1 MSDNLS
7 FSNEDDDDGDD
18 IFFTPKSEVSKSQ
31 IMSFSETKDTEDVN
45 AIKTNV
51 NDSDDLSLSSSNTS
65 LENLLGSLK
74 SSQSPSKNKSQTVL
88 RSDDITVVDSDHS
101 FEDSDEGN
109 IEDLLN
115 SFNSNKNS
123 NIDHTDKEGNM
134 ANTKTTPL
142 SRRLRERN
150 PNAKKYSF
158 NTSDFTS
165 SPDLSFSK
173 SLFTSTEDFEAELGF
188 SLNLKS
194 KNKKPKMMNKMQES
208 LLDDILQEEELN
220 LLLEED
226 NNNSNKKF
234 AHEMEI
240 DNLIKGQLSS
250 EVYQDHKYQQYVD
263 HLKDLILDGTMN
275 NEIFDF
281 YFINCLGEIANENK
295 PKIGIYEKLLKSQ
308 IFSIQGSPF
317 NPIYAN
323 IFKKITMDADS
334 LSSFLLYITK
344 ESSVSNII
352 SFKNIFGSN
361 KHNLDIS
368 YDVIHKFLKQLG
380 VPNEIVDFFN
390 ETRDTGKSF
399 DFRNHL
405 KLDNKEKLEHPLI
418 LIYKFEI
425 LLGFIMSS
433 KAFQNIEDI
442 KYMLKKCF
450 QVVFSF
456 FIDSRSNAP
465 YVNDYLDIMSFNN
478 SNANES
484 CLGALNRIL
493 LNLIKWF
500 NESQSSV
507 NDHGDNNDINVS
519 THRFMRSLLDI
530 VVESI
535 SQLTKDT
542 RLIFRFISNIS
553 SIRIPIIRE
562 FKTILILHYIVQWDF
577 NDVFAN
583 ADIEKKFKELKENI
597 KELKY
602 YSEFEDKNRIFM
614 FYFYRFLNIM
624 KDVQLNDSILKETE
638 NSDSKERYHEYRK
651 NKEAYFS
658 VLFRFRLIY
667 LLLIINISSFE
678 KLLDVNRYL
687 EYKYFELAKAQS
699 DETAAV
705 HIDGELDSEA
715 AKNILL
721 EGDPW
726 TQINCAM
733 NLRPS
738 VSKNQILT
746 AHIRHFIACIK
757 ENYFSGHVHTINP
770 IITDCIAL
778 LSFVQGR
785 FGLELK
791 ANEIF

>member
-7 FSNEDDDDGDD
+7 FSNDDDDDRDD
-18 IFFTPKSEVSKSQ
+18 VYFTPKSEVSKSQ
-31 IMSFSETKDTEDVN
+31 IISFSETNNTDVVN
-45 AIKTNV
+45 AVKTNDK
-51 NDSDDLSLSSSNTS
+51 DSDELSLSSSNSS

-74 SSQSPSKNKSQTVL
+74 SSQSPLKNKTQNEL
-88 RSDDITVVDSDHS
+88 RSDDITAVDSDHS

-109 IEDLLN
+109 IEGLLT

-123 NIDHTDKEGNM
+123 KTNHTDKEDYLTTTN
-134 ANTKTTPL
+134 TTPL

-150 PNAKKYSF
+150 PDAKKYSF

-194 KNKKPKMMNKMQES
+194 KNKKPKMLNKMQES
-208 LLDDILQEEELN
+208 LLNDILQEEELN

-226 NNNSNKKF
+226 NNNSNRKVV
-234 AHEMEI
+234 HDVEI
-240 DNLIKGQLSS
+240 NNLIKSQLSS
-250 EVYQDHKYQQYVD
+250 EVYKEEKYQQYVD
-263 HLKDLILDGTMN
+263 HLKELIQDGTRN

-281 YFINCLGEIANENK
+281 YFINSLGEVSNANNHQV
-295 PKIGIYEKLLKSQ
+295 GIYEKLLKSQ
-308 IFSIQGSPF
+308 VFSIQGSSF
-317 NPIYAN
+317 NPIYLN
-323 IFKKITMDADS
+323 IFKKIS
-334 LSSFLLYITK
+334 LDTESLASFLLYITK
-344 ESSVSNII
+344 ETNVSNIV

-361 KHNLDIS
+361 KHNLEIS
-368 YDVIHKFLKQLG
+368 NDMIYTFLKQLG
-380 VPNEIVDFFN
+380 VSNEIIDFFN
-390 ETRDTGKSF
+390 NTRNTAKLF

-425 LLGFIMSS
+425 LLGFIMSF
-433 KAFQNIEDI
+433 KEFKKIEDI
-442 KYMLKKCF
+442 ERMFKICF

-465 YVNDYLDIMSFNN
+465 YINDYLDIMSFNN
-478 SNANES
+478 SSENES

-500 NESQSSV
+500 NESRSV
-507 NDHGDNNDINVS
+507 IHDNNDINVS
-519 THRFMRSLLDI
+519 STHQFMKSLLDI

-542 RLIFRFISNIS
+542 KLIFRFISNIS
-553 SIRIPIIRE
+553 GIRIPIIRE
-562 FKTILILHYIVQWDF
+562 FKTILILRYIVIWDF

-583 ADIEKKFKELKENI
+583 TDIEEKFKELEGNI
-597 KELKY
+597 RDLKY
-602 YSEFEDKNRIFM
+602 YTEYEDKNRVFM

-651 NKEAYFS
+651 NKEAYLS

-667 LLLIINISSFE
+667 LLLISNISSFE

-699 DETAAV
+699 DETAGV
-705 HIDGELDSEA
+705 NIDGELDN
-715 AKNILL
+715 NILL

-726 TQINCAM
+726 MQINCAM

-738 VSKNQILT
+738 VSKNQVLT

-757 ENYFSGHVHTINP
+757 ENYFSGYAHTINP

-785 FGLELK
+785 FGLELE